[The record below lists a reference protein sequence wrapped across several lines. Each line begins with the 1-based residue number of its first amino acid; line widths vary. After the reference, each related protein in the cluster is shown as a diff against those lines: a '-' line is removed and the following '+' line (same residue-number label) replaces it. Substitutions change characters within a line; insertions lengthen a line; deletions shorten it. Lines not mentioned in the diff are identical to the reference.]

1 MQYLNELN
9 EKYNMGFEPV
19 KSFIV
24 VLPGGKKFMKV
35 VLSLSDFV
43 MQEELRK
50 NGKLENI
57 DDKE

>member
-1 MQYLNELN
+1 
-9 EKYNMGFEPV
+9 MGLEPI

-35 VLSLSDFV
+35 VLSLTDLV

-50 NGKLENI
+50 NGRLESN
-57 DDKE
+57 DEE